1 MHQII
6 LEIIRRDGAST
17 PSRIARILD
26 VPREEI
32 VAIVKHSP
40 ELCSNLRPH
49 SPGRTPN
56 PTCRSFFNHEPATK
70 QQQQFTPAQTALEK
84 KDMREGMHGQ

>member
-1 MHQII
+1 VDQII

-40 ELCSNLRPH
+40 ELYLEPLSSLDGSNA
-49 SPGRTPN
+49 
-56 PTCRSFFNHEPATK
+56 EPYV
-70 QQQQFTPAQTALEK
+70 QEFRQS
-84 KDMREGMHGQ
+84 

>member
-1 MHQII
+1 VHQII

-40 ELCSNLRPH
+40 ELCLEPPSSLA
-49 SPGRTPN
+49 GPN
-56 PTCRSFFNHEPATK
+56 AEPYV
-70 QQQQFTPAQTALEK
+70 QEFLQS
-84 KDMREGMHGQ
+84 

>member
-1 MHQII
+1 MDQII
-6 LEIIRRDGAST
+6 LELIRRDGASP

-40 ELCSNLRPH
+40 ELCLAPPS
-49 SPGRTPN
+49 SFDGPN
-56 PTCRSFFNHEPATK
+56 AEPYV
-70 QQQQFTPAQTALEK
+70 QEFLQS
-84 KDMREGMHGQ
+84 